1 MTYNNTKTSPQ
12 QKGLLDLMKVY
23 LEQLTKQLTES
34 QLSTLIRLLE
44 TGDLQDLLR
53 LLDLDRFSTL
63 ACLLKTGDLDIPT
76 CRCVHRHEHNSY

>member
-12 QKGLLDLMKVY
+12 QKDLLD
-23 LEQLTKQLTES
+23 LTKQLTEI
-34 QLSTLIRLLE
+34 QFSTLIRLLE
-44 TGDLQDLLR
+44 TGDLQDMLR

>member
-12 QKGLLDLMKVY
+12 QKDLLDLMKDY

-34 QLSTLIRLLE
+34 QFSTLIRLLE